1 MEPLPGCNIKYL
13 NISRNDEA
21 WGLVVTTAGYQAVA
35 AHSSYPQAQH
45 PESHIFDPGKGRVL
59 KEYQLVYISRGE
71 GYFESRSCR
80 RQRIRAGTM
89 ILLFPGEWHTYEPDR
104 ATGWFEHWVGFRG
117 GSVDAQV
124 ANGFFSPRSPV
135 FDLGFSQTIIGM
147 YEEIVGFAENYVM
160 TAVNNISSSEYSG
173 LEQAKKLFLALTD
186 IKAKEPGLVFLFCGD
201 SLTSEDPRLQAEL
214 NRFYGQLQAVFKQSL
229 RLAVAQ
235 EEVPENYDV
244 LTRAN
249 MLVALILGHWL
260 RFAKRDASG
269 GAVDPEKQVYLVLGR

>member
-1 MEPLPGCNIKYL
+1 M
-13 NISRNDEA
+13 SEA
-21 WGLVVTTAGYQAVA
+21 ALYR
-35 AHSSYPQAQH
+35 H
-45 PESHIFDPGKGRVL
+45 
-59 KEYQLVYISRGE
+59 
-71 GYFESRSCR
+71 
-80 RQRIRAGTM
+80 
-89 ILLFPGEWHTYEPDR
+89 FPSKTK
-104 ATGWFEHWVGFRG
+104 
-117 GSVDAQV
+117 
-124 ANGFFSPRSPV
+124 
-135 FDLGFSQTIIGM
+135 M
-147 YEEIVGFAENYVM
+147 YEEIIGFAENYVM

-186 IKAKEPGLVFLFCGD
+186 IKAKEAGLVFLFCGD

-260 RFAKRDASG
+260 RFAKRTPQEAPLILRSRCICPRQMIPVFNARAG
-269 GAVDPEKQVYLVLGR
+269 LGFPRPCCFVKAPVI

>member
-1 MEPLPGCNIKYL
+1 MDASTETK
-13 NISRNDEA
+13 SRKKSSDRKLEILRTLVRMMTESENKHITTKSLAAAIGVSEA
-21 WGLVVTTAGYQAVA
+21 ALYR
-35 AHSSYPQAQH
+35 H
-45 PESHIFDPGKGRVL
+45 
-59 KEYQLVYISRGE
+59 
-71 GYFESRSCR
+71 
-80 RQRIRAGTM
+80 
-89 ILLFPGEWHTYEPDR
+89 FPSKTK
-104 ATGWFEHWVGFRG
+104 
-117 GSVDAQV
+117 
-124 ANGFFSPRSPV
+124 
-135 FDLGFSQTIIGM
+135 M
-147 YEEIVGFAENYVM
+147 YEEIIGFAENYVM

-173 LEQAKKLFLALTD
+173 LEQAKKLFLALID

-260 RFAKRDASG
+260 RFAKDKNEEQNGER
-269 GAVDPEKQVYLVLGR
+269 EKQVYLVLGR

>member
-1 MEPLPGCNIKYL
+1 MDASTETK
-13 NISRNDEA
+13 SRKKSSDRKLEILRTLVRMMTESENKHITTKSLAAAIGVSEA
-21 WGLVVTTAGYQAVA
+21 ALYR
-35 AHSSYPQAQH
+35 H
-45 PESHIFDPGKGRVL
+45 
-59 KEYQLVYISRGE
+59 
-71 GYFESRSCR
+71 
-80 RQRIRAGTM
+80 
-89 ILLFPGEWHTYEPDR
+89 FPSKTK
-104 ATGWFEHWVGFRG
+104 
-117 GSVDAQV
+117 
-124 ANGFFSPRSPV
+124 
-135 FDLGFSQTIIGM
+135 M
-147 YEEIVGFAENYVM
+147 YEEIIGFAENYVM

-249 MLVALILGHWL
+249 MLVALIRGHWL

>member
-1 MEPLPGCNIKYL
+1 MDASTETK
-13 NISRNDEA
+13 SRKKSSDRKLEILRTLVRMMTESENKHITTKSLAAAIGVSEA
-21 WGLVVTTAGYQAVA
+21 ALYR
-35 AHSSYPQAQH
+35 H
-45 PESHIFDPGKGRVL
+45 
-59 KEYQLVYISRGE
+59 
-71 GYFESRSCR
+71 
-80 RQRIRAGTM
+80 
-89 ILLFPGEWHTYEPDR
+89 FPSKTK
-104 ATGWFEHWVGFRG
+104 
-117 GSVDAQV
+117 
-124 ANGFFSPRSPV
+124 
-135 FDLGFSQTIIGM
+135 M
-147 YEEIVGFAENYVM
+147 YEEIIGFAENYVM

-173 LEQAKKLFLALTD
+173 LEQAKKLFLALID

-260 RFAKRDASG
+260 RFAK
-269 GAVDPEKQVYLVLGR
+269 GRLRRRR